1 MHTPLELIVDEAI
14 PGHFY
19 WTVVR
24 PSHAGEPSVV
34 VDYAEGPFPTE
45 KAATDAGSAGVRAH
59 QAGNGSGRWPA
70 WSSPAAA
77 FAETA
82 SGALH

>member
-19 WTVVR
+19 WTAVR
-24 PSHAGEPSVV
+24 PSQSGEPSVV
-34 VDYAEGPFPTE
+34 IDYAKGPFPTE
-45 KAATDAGSAGVRAH
+45 KAATDAGSAGLRAH
-59 QAGNGSGRWPA
+59 QPGNGGGPRVR
-70 WSSPAAA
+70 SSHAAA

-82 SGALH
+82 PAALN